1 MGRESFS
8 ILGGNYPARVPTDI
22 SKGVNHLNIYADLFL
37 TFAKVGVCTFGG
49 GYAMLPILQREV
61 VEKKGWAT
69 DEELTDYFA
78 VGQCTPGII
87 AVNTATFIGYKHRGI
102 PGGVLTTLGVVFP
115 SLVIITAIAA
125 FLSNFA
131 DIPVVQHALAGI
143 NAAVVA
149 LIAASVLKLSKST
162 LKNGAAIAIFLCV
175 LALAAAGSLINFG
188 GGTLGQALDL
198 FTSPAVLIVLAGAAG
213 FLLYGRKKGGEGK

>member
-1 MGRESFS
+1 M
-8 ILGGNYPARVPTDI
+8 
-22 SKGVNHLNIYADLFL
+22 NIYLDLFL

-87 AVNTATFIGYKHRGI
+87 AINTATFIGYKYRGV
-102 PGGVLTTLGVVFP
+102 PGGVLATLGVVFP
-115 SLVIITAIAA
+115 SLIIITAIAA

-143 NAAVVA
+143 SVCVAALILDAVISMWKKGVKDAFGIALCLAMLALSVFTKLSPILLVVA
-149 LIAASVLKLSKST
+149 CALLGIGVKSLKKE
-162 LKNGAAIAIFLCV
+162 
-175 LALAAAGSLINFG
+175 G
-188 GGTLGQALDL
+188 G
-198 FTSPAVLIVLAGAAG
+198 
-213 FLLYGRKKGGEGK
+213 KG

>member
-1 MGRESFS
+1 MN
-8 ILGGNYPARVPTDI
+8 LY
-22 SKGVNHLNIYADLFL
+22 LDLFL

-69 DEELTDYFA
+69 EEELTDYFA

-87 AVNTATFIGYKHRGI
+87 AVNTATFIGYKYRGI
-102 PGGVLTTLGVVFP
+102 PGGVLATLGLVFP
-115 SLVIITAIAA
+115 SLVIITLIAA

-149 LIAASVLKLSKST
+149 LIAASVVKLGKSNLKDALSVC
-162 LKNGAAIAIFLCV
+162 IFL
-175 LALAAAGSLINFG
+175 
-188 GGTLGQALDL
+188 
-198 FTSPAVLIVLAGAAG
+198 AVLLLAFFVDLSPVILIVCSGVVGYVARMIAGM
-213 FLLYGRKKGGEGK
+213 KKGGADQ

>member
-1 MGRESFS
+1 
-8 ILGGNYPARVPTDI
+8 
-22 SKGVNHLNIYADLFL
+22 LNIYLDLIL

-78 VGQCTPGII
+78 IGQCTPGVI
-87 AVNTATFIGYKHRGI
+87 AVNTATFIGYKHKGI
-102 PGGVLTTLGVVFP
+102 PGAIFTTLGLILP
-115 SLVIITAIAA
+115 SLVIITTIAA

-131 DIPVVQHALAGI
+131 DIPVVQHALGGV

-149 LIAASVLKLSKST
+149 MIASSVLKLSKST
-162 LKNGAAIAIFLCV
+162 LKGSLSLAIFAAVLV
-175 LALAAAGSLINFG
+175 LAF
-188 GGTLGQALDL
+188 L
-198 FTSPAVLIVLAGAAG
+198 FNLSPVVLIVAAG
-213 FLLYGRKKGGEGK
+213 MVGFFFGKGGNQA